1 MNNFKVTVET
11 KSRSKVVQ
19 EVAYEDS
26 LKALQQSLLD
36 CLQTGAFR
44 VSNTIFNSANV
55 NYIQVEEIE

>member
-1 MNNFKVTVET
+1 MSKFKVTVET

-36 CLQTGAFR
+36 CLKTGAFR
-44 VSNTIFNSANV
+44 VSNTVFNSANV
-55 NYIQVEEIE
+55 NYIQVKEVK